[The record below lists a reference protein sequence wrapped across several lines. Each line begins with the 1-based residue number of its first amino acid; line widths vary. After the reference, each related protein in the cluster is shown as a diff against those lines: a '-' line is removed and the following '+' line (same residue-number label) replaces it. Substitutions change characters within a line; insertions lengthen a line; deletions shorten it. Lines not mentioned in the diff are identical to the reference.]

1 MTQTQRLCNTNIPN
15 GNFHGYIVAEKLII
29 TDREYFRVRLA
40 FMANSALIE
49 AWQRQCKDTNMN
61 GLFISQNE
69 LAKRWQ
75 ISQTTLERWRAQRIG
90 PSFLKLGGQ
99 VRYRLMDITAFEDQT
114 LQVMPLQKPDVDS
127 QNRRCTNSPAQAS
140 HEAHRER

>member
-1 MTQTQRLCNTNIPN
+1 
-15 GNFHGYIVAEKLII
+15 
-29 TDREYFRVRLA
+29 
-40 FMANSALIE
+40 
-49 AWQRQCKDTNMN
+49 MN

-69 LAKRWQ
+69 LAERWQ

-140 HEAHRER
+140 HEAHREQRGKFRQVSES

>member
-1 MTQTQRLCNTNIPN
+1 
-15 GNFHGYIVAEKLII
+15 
-29 TDREYFRVRLA
+29 
-40 FMANSALIE
+40 
-49 AWQRQCKDTNMN
+49 MN

-69 LAKRWQ
+69 LAQRWK
-75 ISQTTLERWRAQRIG
+75 ISETTLERWRAQRIG

-114 LQVMPLQKPDVDS
+114 LKVMSLQKPDVNS

-140 HEAHRER
+140 QEAHRER

>member
-1 MTQTQRLCNTNIPN
+1 
-15 GNFHGYIVAEKLII
+15 
-29 TDREYFRVRLA
+29 
-40 FMANSALIE
+40 
-49 AWQRQCKDTNMN
+49 MN

-99 VRYRLMDITAFEDQT
+99 VR
-114 LQVMPLQKPDVDS
+114 
-127 QNRRCTNSPAQAS
+127 
-140 HEAHRER
+140 

>member
-1 MTQTQRLCNTNIPN
+1 
-15 GNFHGYIVAEKLII
+15 
-29 TDREYFRVRLA
+29 
-40 FMANSALIE
+40 
-49 AWQRQCKDTNMN
+49 MN

-99 VRYRLMDITAFEDQT
+99 VRYRLMDITA
-114 LQVMPLQKPDVDS
+114 VAA
-127 QNRRCTNSPAQAS
+127 R
-140 HEAHRER
+140 

>member
-1 MTQTQRLCNTNIPN
+1 MTGIC
-15 GNFHGYIVAEKLII
+15 
-29 TDREYFRVRLA
+29 
-40 FMANSALIE
+40 
-49 AWQRQCKDTNMN
+49 
-61 GLFISQNE
+61 ISQNE
-69 LAKRWQ
+69 LAQRWQ
-75 ISQTTLERWRAQRIG
+75 ISQTTLERWRAQQIG